1 MGPWRHFPASDL
13 KERPGKVDTGE
24 VAVLDGHRRPQEVP
38 PVPSVDEY
46 LQALVESGGSDL
58 HLKAGGPAFVR
69 IDGDLKPV
77 TTLPPTSP
85 NDTERL
91 ADEMMDARL
100 LEAFEDRKE
109 VDFAYSIAGVGRFRV
124 NAFRQRGSVGVV
136 CRRVLPGTQ
145 SFASLGL
152 PPSVRKLA
160 EEQRGLV
167 LVTGPTGSGK
177 TTSTAAMISHI
188 NATRRCHIVTLEDPI
203 EVLHRDDHAL
213 IDQREVG
220 VDTDDFATGL
230 KAVSRQDPD
239 VIFIGEM
246 RDLETV
252 EAALQAAETG
262 HLVISTLHTT
272 DARETINRVVDMYP
286 KESQGQARISL
297 ANSLKG
303 IVCQR
308 LAPRATGQ
316 GRVAIVEV
324 LVMTTRTYEFLV
336 DPAQLPMI
344 ADAIAEGGYYGMQ
357 TFDQH
362 LLALYQSGE
371 VALRD
376 ALANATNPHDFR
388 VALRGAGLAAS

>member
-1 MGPWRHFPASDL
+1 MPT
-13 KERPGKVDTGE
+13 VD
-24 VAVLDGHRRPQEVP
+24 D
-38 PVPSVDEY
+38 Y
-46 LQALVESGGSDL
+46 LQILVEEGGSDM

-69 IDGDLKPV
+69 VDGDLKPV
-77 TTLPPTSP
+77 MTLPPLSP
-85 NDTERL
+85 GDTDRL
-91 ADEMMDARL
+91 ARQMMDERTLQAID
-100 LEAFEDRKE
+100 DRDE
-109 VDFAYSIAGVGRFRV
+109 VDFAYTIPGVGRFRV
-124 NAFRQRGSVGVV
+124 NVFRQRGSMGAVA
-136 CRRVLPGTQ
+136 RRVLPGTQ
-145 SFASLGL
+145 SFEALGL
-152 PPSVRKLA
+152 PASVRKLA

-177 TTSTAAMISHI
+177 TTTTAAMISHI

-203 EVLHRDDHAL
+203 EVLHRDDRAI

-220 VDTDDFATGL
+220 VDTADFATGL

-286 KESQGQARISL
+286 RESQHQARISL

-308 LAPRATGQ
+308 LAPRATGH
-316 GRVAIVEV
+316 GRIAVVEV

-336 DPAQLPMI
+336 DPSQLPMI
-344 ADAIAEGGYYGMQ
+344 VDAIAEGGYYGMQ

-362 LLALYQSGE
+362 LLELFRHGDVS
-371 VALRD
+371 LRD
-376 ALANATNPHDFR
+376 ALATATNPHDFR
-388 VALRGAGLAAS
+388 VSLRGAGLAS